1 MLGKLRTEC
10 LDNYILAALT
20 ARLVSRDVD
29 YFIAV
34 ITDICVTQRKK
45 CLVYFPYIELNYK
58 DIRRTVRLRK
68 QDGIRLTS
76 ANAPAAG
83 LADARRA
90 EPPPAGRD
98 LSALSR
104 HPVLRPER
112 SGTGEVREATQRREG
127 RARCGGFSG
136 VFSTLPALLTRHQS
150 P

>member
-45 CLVYFPYIELNYK
+45 CLVYFPYIEHNYK

-76 ANAPAAG
+76 ANAPAPDLAG
-83 LADARRA
+83 AKRRA
-90 EPPPAGRD
+90 PPPALPDRPP
-98 LSALSR
+98 LSR
-104 HPVLRPER
+104 QRPLQPER
-112 SGTGEVREATQRREG
+112 SVTG
-127 RARCGGFSG
+127 
-136 VFSTLPALLTRHQS
+136 
-150 P
+150 